1 MSKYQIKQEY
11 LDKGESYGFSPEDM
25 YELVAVWYDR
35 DLSTEIVEELLDM
48 TFEILEIKNKL

>member
-11 LDKGESYGFSPEDM
+11 LDKGKSYGFSSEDM
-25 YELVAVWYDR
+25 HELVAVWYDR

-48 TFEILEIKNKL
+48 TFEILERNKE